1 MALFGSAFVVGKL
14 VLNTTLPPIL
24 FGAIRM
30 LIVFI
35 CLLPFW
41 RFEIPNK
48 KYFILLV
55 IFSLSMGVLV
65 TLFMY
70 LAIEK
75 TSIVSPIIIGAQLT
89 VPVGIILSS
98 IFLNEKISYKKWFF
112 VLTSF
117 CGIILIGFD
126 PEILNNILTLILTAL
141 MAFFYAVANVVSRQ
155 IRDISVI
162 TQTAFMSLI
171 GFIILFFI
179 SYYFEGNTIN
189 YIKNLDFNTWLLILH
204 AAIAVSLIAHMS
216 LFYLYR
222 FYTVGTVF
230 PFYSLFP
237 IFGLIQTFLIFG
249 EIPSALVTLGGII
262 VIGSVFILQKIR

>member
-1 MALFGSAFVVGKL
+1 
-14 VLNTTLPPIL
+14 
-24 FGAIRM
+24 
-30 LIVFI
+30 
-35 CLLPFW
+35 
-41 RFEIPNK
+41 
-48 KYFILLV
+48 
-55 IFSLSMGVLV
+55 
-65 TLFMY
+65 
-70 LAIEK
+70 
-75 TSIVSPIIIGAQLT
+75 
-89 VPVGIILSS
+89 
-98 IFLNEKISYKKWFF
+98 
-112 VLTSF
+112 
-117 CGIILIGFD
+117 
-126 PEILNNILTLILTAL
+126 

>member
-1 MALFGSAFVVGKL
+1 MALFGRAFVDGKL

-41 RFEIPNK
+41 RFELPNK

-117 CGIILIGFD
+117 C
-126 PEILNNILTLILTAL
+126 
-141 MAFFYAVANVVSRQ
+141 
-155 IRDISVI
+155 
-162 TQTAFMSLI
+162 
-171 GFIILFFI
+171 
-179 SYYFEGNTIN
+179 
-189 YIKNLDFNTWLLILH
+189 
-204 AAIAVSLIAHMS
+204 
-216 LFYLYR
+216 
-222 FYTVGTVF
+222 
-230 PFYSLFP
+230 
-237 IFGLIQTFLIFG
+237 
-249 EIPSALVTLGGII
+249 
-262 VIGSVFILQKIR
+262 